1 MIRQSQSV
9 RQSQTL
15 QQRLSPQQ
23 IQYIKLLQLPTLQLE
38 QRVKQE
44 IEANPILELDDELD
58 TDSGFDESAG
68 GEDAADNNLSDLDS
82 EDDVDSGSDARGEAD
97 ASAGASS
104 DESTAADERD
114 RAAADDHN
122 SVDDSRDIDWDSYF
136 QDNDSE
142 FVPIYRSDQ
151 DDWKDMPKPYKTG
164 FMEKLEQQVELL
176 KLDERQQKIAEEIIG
191 SIDPDGYLRRELDA
205 IIDAV
210 AFSEGVVLTN
220 EEAEDVLHQIQRL
233 DPPGIAARNL
243 RECLLIQLEAM
254 DTRTPARQL
263 AREILESAWPYFK
276 KKHYDKIQR
285 KLNITEAQLRDA
297 NQVIML
303 LDPKPGESEEYLNSD
318 QFIIPDFEVN
328 YEESIDESGNE
339 TGEFV
344 IGMHHRN
351 VPNIRIS
358 RHYKELWD
366 SISGKKNSGSDEQ
379 TRQFIRE
386 KMDSARWF
394 IESIQQRRNT
404 LMSVMRTIVALQEDF
419 FRTGKGIR
427 PMILKDVAD
436 RIGMDISTISRV
448 VNSKYVQTAFGVYE
462 LKYFFTEGVE
472 TESGESVSNREIKNI
487 LIDLVG
493 KEDKMNPLSDQAL
506 AVELSKRGYPIA
518 RRTISKYREQL
529 NIPVARMRRGI
540 G

>member
-44 IEANPILELDDELD
+44 IEENPILELDEELD
-58 TDSGFDESAG
+58 ADVDGDDTAGADESDMSGLDSGNIEDAGGDPQFDEESAS
-68 GEDAADNNLSDLDS
+68 GEP
-82 EDDVDSGSDARGEAD
+82 DSG
-97 ASAGASS
+97 
-104 DESTAADERD
+104 T
-114 RAAADDHN
+114 ADDQK
-122 SVDDSRDIDWDSYF
+122 SVDDSREVDWDAYF
-136 QDNDSE
+136 QDDDSE
-142 FVPIYRSDQ
+142 FVPVYRSDQ

-164 FMEKLEQQVELL
+164 FMEKLEQQVDLL
-176 KLDERQQKIAEEIIG
+176 DLDERQLKIAAEIIG

-210 AFSEGVVLTN
+210 AFGEGVVVTH

-243 RECLLIQLEAM
+243 RECLLVQLEVM
-254 DTRTPARQL
+254 DSRTPAREL
-263 AREILESAWPYFK
+263 AMEILKNAWPYFK
-276 KKHYDKIQR
+276 KKHYDKILR
-285 KLNITEAQLRDA
+285 KLDITEGQLREA
-297 NQVIML
+297 NQMIML
-303 LDPKPGESEEYLNSD
+303 LDPKPGESEEYLNPD
-318 QFIIPDFEVN
+318 QFIIPDFEVY
-328 YEESIDESGNE
+328 YEETIDDSGSE
-339 TGEFV
+339 TGDFV
-344 IGMHHRN
+344 IRMHHRN

-366 SISGKKNSGSDEQ
+366 SMSREKTSGADKQ

-394 IESIQQRRNT
+394 IDSLQQRKNT
-404 LMSVMRTIVALQEDF
+404 LMSVMRTILALQEEF

-436 RIGMDISTISRV
+436 RIGMDISTVSRV
-448 VNSKYVQTAFGVYE
+448 VNGKYVQTSFGVYE
-462 LKYFFTEGVE
+462 LKYFFTEGME

-487 LIDLVG
+487 LLDLVG

-506 AVELSKRGYPIA
+506 AAELSKRGYPIA

-529 NIPVARMRRGI
+529 NIPVARMRREI